1 MREPSRNGNRYWATA
16 LNTEANTNSLY
27 ASYLRIQ
34 EKVTKIDKAVLT
46 ACATKNTFI
55 VMSQLI
61 A

>member
-34 EKVTKIDKAVLT
+34 EKVTKKDKAVLT
-46 ACATKNTFI
+46 AYIHTNKP
-55 VMSQLI
+55 I
-61 A
+61 ACIN